1 MFGVRPVRDELNV
14 PIPVPLLVFVVN
26 DMVGFVLVDH
36 ITPLEI
42 TAEPPSELIFPPE
55 VAVVDV
61 IAEIEDVVNVGG
73 KVVDFVIKIT

>member
-1 MFGVRPVRDELNV
+1 
-14 PIPVPLLVFVVN
+14 VPLLVFVVK

-36 ITPLEI
+36 ITPLVV

-61 IAEIEDVVNVGG
+61 IAEIEEVVTVGG
-73 KVVDFVIKIT
+73 KVVEFVIKMT